1 MQGSYY
7 FACIKTMFR
16 SNVTGVNLSPYFKN
30 IISFINMLKLSAY
43 VVVIIKPTGKMDLQL
58 TSTNTNNIEE

>member
-7 FACIKTMFR
+7 FACIKTMFQG
-16 SNVTGVNLSPYFKN
+16 NVTGVNLSPYFKN
-30 IISFINMLKLSAY
+30 IISFINILKLSAY

-58 TSTNTNNIEE
+58 TIQIT